1 MIIDYVKK
9 IKKDNEDSLKYIQY
23 KDKVH
28 DDPLR
33 SAIESNYDLL
43 VKSYIENTLKS
54 ENIILY
60 DKWNNKIIDL
70 VKKSISLVSPSFK
83 YLNDTMNI
91 NDYIKIKILPYKDTS
106 LSRVIDGYAMQKNVC
121 SKKMRTNIENPSILI
136 INGGLDCGSAS
147 VNNFDKFFIQEPVYV
162 EQMRKKIE
170 LIDVDIIIVNKNI
183 VQNLQDQLIKKKNIS
198 MILNVKQSSLKK
210 IARCNK
216 TKVLDDIDNINT
228 NVHISHCN
236 QFKI

>member
-106 LSRVIDGYAMQKNVC
+106 QSRVIDGYRKPFYSDNQR
-121 SKKMRTNIENPSILI
+121 RT
-136 INGGLDCGSAS
+136 
-147 VNNFDKFFIQEPVYV
+147 
-162 EQMRKKIE
+162 
-170 LIDVDIIIVNKNI
+170 
-183 VQNLQDQLIKKKNIS
+183 
-198 MILNVKQSSLKK
+198 
-210 IARCNK
+210 
-216 TKVLDDIDNINT
+216 
-228 NVHISHCN
+228 
-236 QFKI
+236 

>member
-60 DKWNNKIIDL
+60 DN
-70 VKKSISLVSPSFK
+70 
-83 YLNDTMNI
+83 
-91 NDYIKIKILPYKDTS
+91 
-106 LSRVIDGYAMQKNVC
+106 
-121 SKKMRTNIENPSILI
+121 
-136 INGGLDCGSAS
+136 
-147 VNNFDKFFIQEPVYV
+147 
-162 EQMRKKIE
+162 
-170 LIDVDIIIVNKNI
+170 
-183 VQNLQDQLIKKKNIS
+183 
-198 MILNVKQSSLKK
+198 
-210 IARCNK
+210 
-216 TKVLDDIDNINT
+216 
-228 NVHISHCN
+228 
-236 QFKI
+236 